1 MISRENSDQEEF
13 WAGEFGDDYINRNES
28 IQLLASNID
37 LFSKVFASLDK
48 LPISFLEVG
57 ANIGMNFKAIKQLV
71 PEAAF
76 TGIEINA
83 KACEKL
89 SELGCNVLQ
98 SSILDAK
105 MESTVDLVLS
115 KGVLI
120 HLNPNQLEDVYRKLY
135 DWSHQFILIAEYY
148 NPSPIS
154 ITYRGFKDKLF
165 KRDFAGEIL
174 DAFPDLV
181 LRDFGFTYH
190 RGKFPQDDITWFL
203 LEKKTL

>member
-1 MISRENSDQEEF
+1 LISRENSDQEEF

-48 LPISFLEVG
+48 LPMSFLEVG

-105 MESTVDLVLS
+105 METTVDLVLS

-120 HLNPNQLEDVYRKLY
+120 HLNPNQLEEVYRKLY
-135 DWSHQFILIAEYY
+135 SWSHQFILIAEYY
-148 NPSPIS
+148 NPSPIT

-190 RGKFPQDDITWFL
+190 RCKFPQDDITWFL